1 MDKIKY
7 IGNDSS
13 KSENG
18 KVHVWKGDRT
28 GCGALIA
35 DNREDWKATDE
46 PVTCERNGCKNH

>member
-1 MDKIKY
+1 MANIQY

-18 KVHVWKGDRT
+18 KIHVWNGDKT